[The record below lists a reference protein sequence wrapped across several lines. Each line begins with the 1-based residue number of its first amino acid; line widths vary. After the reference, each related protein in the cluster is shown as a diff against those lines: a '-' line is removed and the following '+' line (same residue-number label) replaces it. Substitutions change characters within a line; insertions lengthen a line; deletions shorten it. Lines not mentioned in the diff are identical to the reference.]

1 MMSNSG
7 IVAAGRNTR
16 FGQPGAP
23 DPKAARA
30 GQVVNPSSLR
40 AALRRLMACPV
51 VLDIPLGD
59 QLTVDR
65 LVGFLSHGRPCAS
78 LAILAAVTVY
88 QQALKDGH
96 VMIKM
101 IDLIDGRL

>member
-1 MMSNSG
+1 MPNPG

-23 DPKAARA
+23 DPKAARV
-30 GQVVNPSSLR
+30 GQGVNPSSVR

-51 VLDIPLGD
+51 VLGMPLDD
-59 QLTVDR
+59 QLTEDR
-65 LVGFLSHGRPCAS
+65 LVGFLSRGRPCAS
-78 LAILAAVTVY
+78 LAMLAAVTIY

-101 IDLIDGRL
+101 INLIDGRL